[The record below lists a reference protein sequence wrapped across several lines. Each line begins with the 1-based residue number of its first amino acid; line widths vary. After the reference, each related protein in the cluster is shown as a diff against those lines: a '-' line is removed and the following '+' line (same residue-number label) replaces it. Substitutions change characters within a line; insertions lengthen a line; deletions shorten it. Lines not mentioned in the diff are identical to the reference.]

1 VSPPIGLDSVG
12 TARWIAQQRAACP
25 GTLRFFVERSSRG
38 RRSDNEMQATQFF
51 YWRNSGSE
59 WPEDEV
65 RDVFQ
70 LIAGDL
76 PAPRVHDFQSHIV
89 APGGG
94 TERPTGESRV
104 TRSARSFAAVTV
116 SDRTIDLSAMSDSR
130 LTTRACTPR
139 S

>member
-1 VSPPIGLDSVG
+1 MIVGVLATLACFHRAGHTPHIGEQVSPPIGLDSVG

-25 GTLRFFVERSSRG
+25 GTLRFLVERSSRG

-70 LIAGDL
+70 AGCGRSTG
-76 PAPRVHDFQSHIV
+76 AQS
-89 APGGG
+89 
-94 TERPTGESRV
+94 S
-104 TRSARSFAAVTV
+104 
-116 SDRTIDLSAMSDSR
+116 
-130 LTTRACTPR
+130 
-139 S
+139 